1 MPITWTKNPAASQQS
16 KQLTTVPV
24 AAAQIILSYL
34 RAGANAY
41 CYGIRHGNTV
51 LRGPNQLSGFAGLIC
66 MARETHTTDDAMSP
80 RL

>member
-1 MPITWTKNPAASQQS
+1 MR
-16 KQLTTVPV
+16 TVTV
-24 AAAQIILSYL
+24 SDMVT
-34 RAGANAY
+34 R
-41 CYGIRHGNTV
+41 V